1 MKRALFFTFLVISTL
16 ILGVNPVDVANEYLN
31 FIIKGDFEKAY
42 DMQADAMKAQLPSE
56 KIKIVW
62 DTITQNYGDFVSIQ
76 GTKLFEV
83 KGYIVVVF
91 TLKFEKI
98 DLDARVTVD
107 KEGKI
112 AGLFFTPSKG
122 FVYEPPDYVDK
133 SAFSEEEI
141 SFKTD
146 FEIKGT
152 LTRPIG
158 NGPFPAVV
166 LVHGSG
172 PNDRDETIGPNKVFR
187 DIAWGLATRGILV
200 LRYDKRTYLYGNK
213 MGKDITVEDE
223 VIEDAVKAVSILKE
237 RSDVSKV
244 FVLGHSL
251 GAMLAPEIAK
261 RSKADGVIMLAPGAR
276 SLVDLI
282 EDQIRYLSSIDFIED
297 PESILK
303 SVEKLRKHEAKPD
316 EIIAGAPASYYYD
329 FEKRNVLE
337 TGKELNIPMFILQG
351 GKDYQVTHKDFS
363 IWKNTLEGKK
373 NVKFKFYDDLNH
385 LFMRVEGAPTPLDYF
400 KPGHVDRKIIED
412 ITDWIFQH

>member
-1 MKRALFFTFLVISTL
+1 MKRVILLVFLITSILV
-16 ILGVNPVDVANEYLN
+16 LGVNPIDVASEYLN
-31 FIIKGDFEKAY
+31 FIIKGEFKKAY
-42 DMQADAMKAQLPSE
+42 DMQTDIMKAQLPSK

-62 DTITQNYGDFVSIQ
+62 DTITQNYGDFVSVR

-83 KGYIVVVF
+83 EDYTVVVF

-112 AGLFFTPSKG
+112 AGLFFTPSRG

-133 SAFSEEEI
+133 RAFFEEEI

-152 LTRPIG
+152 LTRPSG
-158 NGPFPAVV
+158 EGPFPAIV
-166 LVHGSG
+166 LIHGSG
-172 PNDRDETIGPNKVFR
+172 PNDRDETIGPNKVFK

-200 LRYDKRTYLYGNK
+200 LRYDKRTYLYGDK
-213 MGKDITVEDE
+213 MEKGITVEDE
-223 VIEDAVKAVSILKE
+223 VIEDAVKAVSVLKE
-237 RSDVSKV
+237 RSDVSRV

-276 SLVDLI
+276 NLVDLI
-282 EDQIRYLSSIDFIED
+282 EDQVKYLASIGFIEN

-303 SVEKLRKHEAKPD
+303 KMEKLKKHETKPD
-316 EIIAGAPASYYYD
+316 EIIMGAPASYYYD
-329 FEKRNVLE
+329 FEKRRILE
-337 TGKELNIPMFILQG
+337 TAKELNVPILIMQG
-351 GKDYQVTHKDFS
+351 GKDYQVTLKDFS
-363 IWKNTLEGKK
+363 IWKNTLKEKK
-373 NVKFKFYDDLNH
+373 NVTFKFYKDLNH
-385 LFMRVEGAPTPLDYF
+385 LFMKVEGRPTPLDYF
-400 KPGHVDRKIIED
+400 KPGHVVGKVVED
-412 ITDWIFQH
+412 IANWILQH

>member
-42 DMQADAMKAQLPSE
+42 DMQADAMKAQLPSKKLE
-56 KIKIVW
+56 IVW

-76 GTKLFEV
+76 GAKLFEV
-83 KGYIVVVF
+83 KGYTVLVF

-158 NGPFPAVV
+158 NGPFPA
-166 LVHGSG
+166 
-172 PNDRDETIGPNKVFR
+172 
-187 DIAWGLATRGILV
+187 
-200 LRYDKRTYLYGNK
+200 
-213 MGKDITVEDE
+213 
-223 VIEDAVKAVSILKE
+223 
-237 RSDVSKV
+237 
-244 FVLGHSL
+244 
-251 GAMLAPEIAK
+251 
-261 RSKADGVIMLAPGAR
+261 
-276 SLVDLI
+276 
-282 EDQIRYLSSIDFIED
+282 
-297 PESILK
+297 
-303 SVEKLRKHEAKPD
+303 
-316 EIIAGAPASYYYD
+316 
-329 FEKRNVLE
+329 
-337 TGKELNIPMFILQG
+337 
-351 GKDYQVTHKDFS
+351 
-363 IWKNTLEGKK
+363 
-373 NVKFKFYDDLNH
+373 
-385 LFMRVEGAPTPLDYF
+385 
-400 KPGHVDRKIIED
+400 
-412 ITDWIFQH
+412 